1 MKLANKIGLSFLAVA
16 LIIATVAVSI
26 FYIIAKESLRRS
38 IYNNLGTAVVDRTN
52 HIETYLRM
60 LETSVGQLSKSVVL
74 ENLLKA
80 GGKEEPQRDDAFRQA
95 MKRLKRTK
103 DANPSI
109 FQFLLLDAAGK
120 VVASSDEGML
130 GVDKSE
136 DIYLLGAREG
146 VYIKDAYFSGLAKMP
161 LMAVAA
167 PLLDSQTGKI
177 LGALEASVKL
187 DELNA
192 IVMERA
198 GMGDTGEIY
207 IINKDGYMITP
218 SRFIVN
224 TFLKQKVDTENAK
237 MALSHKTKEHVMSG
251 DRMFRV
257 FPDYRGV
264 PVLGTHEY
272 IPRMRWGVLAEID
285 EEEALRPLVF
295 LRLVFIL
302 ILLIV
307 PLSAW
312 LLGISIARLITGPLH
327 RLHRGTE
334 IIGEGNLD
342 YKVGTDARDE
352 VGQLSR
358 AFDAMTENIKR
369 TTASIDDLNRE
380 ITERRI
386 AEEEREKTLLWQD
399 GVNLLQRALLA
410 PARIEA
416 KLKTITDSV
425 VRLFSAD
432 FCRIW
437 LIRPGDLC
445 EKGCVHAEV
454 TEGPHVCRFRD
465 RCLHLLASS
474 GRYTHLDGKGH
485 ARVPFGCYK
494 IGLVAS
500 GEAHKF
506 LTNDVQNDPR
516 VHNHDWARQLGLVSF
531 AGYQLKVPGGKTIGV
546 MALFAKHPISPTED
560 TILDG
565 LSNAVSF
572 VVQQTVAEEELK
584 SAYERLK
591 EAQAQVVQAAKMAS
605 VGVLAGGVAHEIN
618 NPLTSI
624 LNNVQLIKMTAEQKK
639 EFKME
644 EFRKLIDIIEESSL
658 RCKNIT
664 KLLLESSRI
673 SAETFSGVSLNEV
686 VEKSV
691 ALIGQ
696 EMKRRN
702 IDIRLELAPEPPRTR
717 GSFQLLQHAL
727 LDIVSNA
734 MWAIEKKA
742 QGAGTITVKT
752 CVEPGSKK
760 ACLVVSDDGVGIPKD
775 NLQKIFEPFFTT
787 KRVGEG
793 TGLGLSV
800 VYNIIRHHEG
810 TIEAESEVNKGATF
824 TIMLPLL

>member
-1 MKLANKIGLSFLAVA
+1 VKLANKIGLSFLAVA